1 MTGVKPKRSW
11 FFPETPDVLGML
23 RHQAAIT
30 LDGMDALC
38 AWAAGDMSA
47 ADRLRDREHDAD
59 EAKRELRTALRSA
72 FITPIG
78 AEDIYVLSQRLDD
91 VINGAKDA
99 VREAEVMAM
108 APDEP
113 IVGMSAFLAEGVRH
127 LVDAFAILVAGST
140 SGKGGRAGDP
150 TEAADRAVKAQRQ
163 LERVYRNAMVALLE
177 VDDVREVMGRRELY
191 RRFSRV
197 SESVQEV
204 ADRVWYATVKE
215 A

>member
-30 LDGMDALC
+30 VDGMDALC
-38 AWAAGDMSA
+38 AWAAGDATA

-59 EAKRELRTALRSA
+59 QAKRELRVALRTA

-91 VINGAKDA
+91 VLNAAKDA
-99 VREAEVMAM
+99 VREAEVLAM
-108 APDEP
+108 SPDEA
-113 IVGMSAFLAEGVRH
+113 IVGMSALLSEGVH
-127 LVDAFAILVAGST
+127 DLSDAFAIIAST
-140 SGKGGRAGDP
+140 GNARKGADP

-177 VDDVREVMGRRELY
+177 VDDLKVVMGRRELY
-191 RRFSRV
+191 RRFSRM
-197 SESVQEV
+197 SASVQEV
-204 ADRVWYATVKE
+204 ADRVWYAAVKE